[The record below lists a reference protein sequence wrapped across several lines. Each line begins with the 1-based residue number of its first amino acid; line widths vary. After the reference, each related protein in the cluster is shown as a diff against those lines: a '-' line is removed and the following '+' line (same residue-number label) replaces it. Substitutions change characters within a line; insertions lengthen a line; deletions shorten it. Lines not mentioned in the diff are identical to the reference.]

1 MPQTSPAS
9 PSSPKPR
16 PPVPRPWLA
25 PKGGVSHVEGER
37 EPPLWNLTIP
47 QVLAR
52 AVAEG
57 GEREAVVFRQ
67 PGIRWT
73 WAQFGER
80 VEALA
85 TGFIGLGLKPGDRIG
100 IWGPNMPEWL
110 LTQFASARAGLILVC
125 INPAYR
131 LAELDYAL
139 NKVGCRALVTA
150 ERFKTSDYLGMLRE
164 LAPEL
169 EQSEPGRLEAK
180 RLPRLEM
187 VIATGSE
194 SHDGMLRFDEVARG
208 DGAAAKP
215 ALDAIAAAAR
225 PDDAINIQFTSGTT
239 GIPKGATLTHSNII
253 NNGRFV
259 LAPDELHA
267 GRTGSAIPVPLYHCF
282 GMVDGQPGLRH
293 AWRDDG
299 VSRRGFD
306 PLATLRGATGRSAAR
321 RSTAC
326 RPCSSAQLD
335 HPEFAPLRPVRP
347 AHRHHGG
354 LALPVELMKRVVDI
368 MGMREVTIAYG
379 MTETSPVSS
388 RATATIHWSA
398 A

>member
-1 MPQTSPAS
+1 MSHRSGTS
-9 PSSPKPR
+9 
-16 PPVPRPWLA
+16 
-25 PKGGVSHVEGER
+25 GF
-37 EPPLWNLTIP
+37 P

-85 TGFIGLGLKPGDRIG
+85 AGFIGLGLKPGDRIG

-150 ERFKTSDYLGMLRE
+150 ERFKASDYLGMLRE

-194 SHDGMLRFDEVARG
+194 SHDGMLRFDE
-208 DGAAAKP
+208 
-215 ALDAIAAAAR
+215 
-225 PDDAINIQFTSGTT
+225 
-239 GIPKGATLTHSNII
+239 
-253 NNGRFV
+253 
-259 LAPDELHA
+259 
-267 GRTGSAIPVPLYHCF
+267 
-282 GMVDGQPGLRH
+282 
-293 AWRDDG
+293 W
-299 VSRRGFD
+299 
-306 PLATLRGATGRSAAR
+306 RGATV
-321 RSTAC
+321 
-326 RPCSSAQLD
+326 
-335 HPEFAPLRPVRP
+335 LRPSPRSKHRQGGSAGRRNQHPVHERYDRVSQGRD
-347 AHRHHGG
+347 AH
-354 LALPVELMKRVVDI
+354 PFKPDQQ
-368 MGMREVTIAYG
+368 
-379 MTETSPVSS
+379 
-388 RATATIHWSA
+388 
-398 A
+398 